1 MAAVGLGAVESRTQ
15 DQFQLNG
22 SVARHGSLA
31 RRLALMAGGGLREAA
46 QLPSA
51 DLMSPAMLPFAK
63 QAGDALGIIASGTVK
78 AQAFSFLISS
88 ASIHSAR
95 FSETVRSMLATGRVC
110 MRRP

>member
-1 MAAVGLGAVESRTQ
+1 
-15 DQFQLNG
+15 
-22 SVARHGSLA
+22 
-31 RRLALMAGGGLREAA
+31 MAGGGLREAA
-46 QLPSA
+46 QLPST
-51 DLMSPAMLPFAK
+51 DLILPAMRLFAE
-63 QAGDALGIIASGTVK
+63 QAGDALGIIASRTVK

>member
-1 MAAVGLGAVESRTQ
+1 MESRTQ

-31 RRLALMAGGGLREAA
+31 RRLALMIGGEFREAA
-46 QLPSA
+46 QRPSA
-51 DLMSPAMLPFAK
+51 NLLLPFAE
-63 QAGDALGIIASGTVK
+63 QAGDALGIIASRTVR

-88 ASIHSAR
+88 ANIHSAR